1 MNVQVD
7 AEDVQVVKASLST
20 MLSAAL
26 YDDIRGKNRVGY
38 DPERVTKS
46 MEESIGGLVK
56 EAVPLPEGEI
66 DRIQARLPARGRGSG
81 VFEAGAVVRNCT
93 LAASDGGFRLG
104 LEFEALSAPATAAL
118 GDFLG

>member
-1 MNVQVD
+1 MSVFETSPSERRAHDRRPIKTD
-7 AEDVQVVKASLST
+7 ALLGLPGQRTAAARLLDIGKGGAGVVSDYNLP
-20 MLSAAL
+20 
-26 YDDIRGKNRVGY
+26 VGT
-38 DPERVTKS
+38 RVT
-46 MEESIGGLVK
+46 
-56 EAVPLPEGEI
+56 
-66 DRIQARLPARGRGSG
+66 IQARLPARGRGSG